1 MAFWGRFQ
9 PSGALQPLR
18 SILFPVPVPPDDFP
32 AAFLDRYRELFP
44 APHLDRVLEGMAAP
58 RQTWFRLNPLK
69 GGKWADLEAAGLIYH
84 KYISWEDAGWVEPE
98 HREALL
104 SSEPAQ
110 ENRIYVQGLASQLPV
125 RVLEPSKAEHLL
137 DLAAAP
143 GSKTLQLA
151 AMAPQAD
158 IAAVEI
164 VRKRKFRLE
173 DNLERN
179 GATNVKVF
187 LQDGTKVWRYRPEHF
202 DHILLDAPCSSEGR
216 FRFEEPQSYA
226 FWSRSKTKE
235 MVRSQRRLL
244 FSAVHALA
252 PGGSLVYST
261 CSLAPEENEGIVAHA
276 LQAFGHCLELEPVA
290 FDAPERVDA
299 LLDWGKGPVDPQIA
313 HTCRLLPSERMEGF
327 FVARFRKT
335 ASSEPPV
342 RTGRR

>member
-1 MAFWGRFQ
+1 MVFWGRFQ
-9 PSGALQPLR
+9 PSEALQPTR
-18 SILFPVPVPPDDFP
+18 SILFPVLPIPDDFP
-32 AAFLDRYRELFP
+32 AAFLDRYQELFP
-44 APHLDRVLEGMAAP
+44 GSVYDRVLDGMAAP
-58 RQTWFRLNPLK
+58 RQTWFRLNPLRK
-69 GGKWADLEAAGLIYH
+69 GNWADLDASGLIYH

-104 SSEPAQ
+104 SSLPAQ
-110 ENRIYVQGLASQLPV
+110 EGKIYVQGLASQLPV
-125 RVLEPSKAEHLL
+125 RILEPMGADRLL

-151 AMAPQAD
+151 ALMPEAD

-202 DHILLDAPCSSEGR
+202 ERILLDAPCSSEGR
-216 FRFEEPQSYA
+216 FRFDEPQSYA

-252 PGGSLVYST
+252 PGGTLVYST

-276 LQAFGHCLELEPVA
+276 LDAFGSCLELEPVA

-299 LLDWGKGPVDPQIA
+299 LLDWGKGALDPRIA
-313 HTCRLLPSERMEGF
+313 QTCRLVPSERMEGF

-335 ASSEPPV
+335 ASSEPPL
-342 RTGRR
+342 RTPRR

>member
-1 MAFWGRFQ
+1 ML
-9 PSGALQPLR
+9 PT
-18 SILFPVPVPPDDFP
+18 PDDFP
-32 AAFLDRYRELFP
+32 VAFLDRYRDLF
-44 APHLDRVLEGMAAP
+44 APPHFDQIMHGMAAP

-69 GGKWADLEAAGLIYH
+69 GGSWADLDTTGLIYY
-84 KYISWEDAGWVEPE
+84 KYISWEDAGWVESE
-98 HREALL
+98 QREALL
-104 SSEPAQ
+104 ASAPAQ
-110 ENRIYVQGLASQLPV
+110 EGKIYVQGMASQLPV
-125 RVLEPSKAEHLL
+125 RVLEPRDGERLL

-151 AMAPQAD
+151 ALAPEAD

-179 GATNVKVF
+179 GAANVKVF

-216 FRFEEPQSYA
+216 FRFDEPQSYA

-235 MVRSQRRLL
+235 MVRAQRRLL

-252 PGGSLVYST
+252 PGGTLVYST

-276 LQAFGHCLELEPVA
+276 LETFGHCLELEPVV
-290 FDAPERVDA
+290 FDAPERMDA
-299 LLDWGKGPVDPQIA
+299 LLDWGKGPVDPRVA
-313 HTCRLLPSERMEGF
+313 ATCRLLPSERMEGF

-342 RTGRR
+342 RTPRR